1 MQKIGILGGT
11 FNPVHIGHLLMA
23 QTVRETCSLDKV
35 LLMPCHTPPHKVCE
49 ALAPVADRLAMVRL
63 AVADDP
69 GLEVCT
75 LETERGG
82 VSYAVDT
89 MTAFRARVPGC
100 EPHFIIGMDS
110 LRELH
115 LWHRVEELL
124 RLCAFITV
132 ERPGIDR
139 PVSPDELRLPSPW
152 PERLLAGVI
161 RGRLCEV
168 SSREI
173 RKRVAENRPIRYLVT
188 PAVEQ
193 YILRQGLYSGHAA
206 VQGGDR
212 H

>member
-1 MQKIGILGGT
+1 MDFVCFNVYLHQPQPLKNYLARLQMLAESKPLLLGE
-11 FNPVHIGHLLMA
+11 F
-23 QTVRETCSLDKV
+23 
-35 LLMPCHTPPHKVCE
+35 
-49 ALAPVADRLAMVRL
+49 
-63 AVADDP
+63 
-69 GLEVCT
+69 
-75 LETERGG
+75 
-82 VSYAVDT
+82 
-89 MTAFRARVPGC
+89 
-100 EPHFIIGMDS
+100 GMDS

-173 RKRVAENRPIRYLVT
+173 HKRVAENRPIRYLVT